1 MIIMNNEIAIRIE
14 NLNKEYVRGVKVL
27 DHVSFDIMKGDIVGY
42 LGPNGSGKTTTI
54 KILTNLL
61 LPTSGKAFINGID
74 VTREPKKALGSVGAL
89 IEVPGIY
96 DYLTPNDLLTYFGKI
111 HGMDKKKIEERIPVV
126 LKKVKLQDWQYKKIG
141 SFSTGMQ
148 RRLAISNAILH
159 EPEIL
164 ILDEPVIGLDPKG
177 IKEIRM
183 MIKQFQKDGMTIFLS
198 SHLIHEVS
206 ETCDKV
212 IFLDGSKILDYD
224 TVDSFKNRL
233 KAEKIDIKILGKL
246 TEEDYARIKAFEF
259 VEGFE
264 IVNGIIRL
272 GFDGRPVTSYRILQK
287 LMNSGYKIASFSPQ
301 ETDLEDY
308 YVSVM
313 SDERGVN
320 NT

>member
-1 MIIMNNEIAIRIE
+1 MNEEIAIRIE
-14 NLNKEYVRGVKVL
+14 NLDKEYVKGVKVL
-27 DHVSFDIMKGDIVGY
+27 DDVSFDIMKGDIVGY

-54 KILTNLL
+54 KVLTNLL
-61 LPTSGKAFINGID
+61 LPTSGKAYIKGID
-74 VTREPKKALGSVGAL
+74 VTKNPKEALKPVGAL

-111 HGMDKKKIEERIPVV
+111 HGMNQKKIEERIPQV
-126 LKKVKLQDWQYKKIG
+126 LKKVKLQDWQDKKIG
-141 SFSTGMQ
+141 AFSTGMQ

-159 EPEIL
+159 EPDIL

-198 SHLIHEVS
+198 SHLMHEVS

-224 TVDSFKNRL
+224 DVDNFKGRM
-233 KAEKIDIKILGKL
+233 KAEKIDIKILGNL
-246 TEEDYARIKAFEF
+246 TDEDYAKIKAMKF
-259 VEGFE
+259 VEE
-264 IVNGIIRL
+264 LELVNGTIRINFN
-272 GFDGRPVTSYRILQK
+272 GKPAVSYFILQT
-287 LMNSGYKIASFSPQ
+287 LMEAGYKVASFSPE
-301 ETDLEDY
+301 ETNLEDY

-313 SDERGVN
+313 SDEKGVN